1 MTGDGVQPTQP
12 AMPTGEPLNMTG
24 WEPGRWLLERSEGS
38 RSPCASAPATTVLQP
53 RNISDLTRKH
63 GAVDQ
68 QEEMAISPTEK
79 SFAHHLGNPAQVFI
93 YIYIYHILS
102 HWVPLP
108 KNV

>member
-93 YIYIYHILS
+93 YIYISYT
-102 HWVPLP
+102 
-108 KNV
+108 